1 MYRTIHLIL
10 FCLFWTLQTQ
20 AALYIVGSAITTG
33 WTRQPMTEQ
42 AAGIYTWEG
51 FLFHGGE
58 LKFMTN
64 ASDWGDHWGP
74 SVAYASLSMGRQA
87 ISLHTSGDYKFR
99 IDNIGR
105 CRVQVDTNTKQI
117 EIADS
122 EGNLPPERS
131 YPPCLYPIGT
141 AVSTALSEGNDF
153 ALHEDAPDAG
163 TYSGTLT
170 LSSGTMAFHAKPYK
184 KTVEARPIAPVLA
197 SGASVKLP
205 KLRYQIETDKC
216 SYSPGDTVTLTFSS
230 TVPSGTRVRYRYM
243 GDIIADTLLSSRT
256 WTWTAPT
263 EDFRGYMAEVYRPTE
278 ENDEM
283 LATIAIDVSSDWTH
297 FPRYGFVATFGSDKT
312 LSKTKAEMKW
322 LNRCHING
330 VQFQDWH
337 YRHDW
342 PLGGTRDGG
351 LWTSYKD
358 VANRTIYTSA
368 IKNYIRAGHDRGM
381 KSIFYNLCFGALDGW
396 QERGV
401 KPEWFIYKPI
411 DHSSLTI
418 DHLATPEDTAFN
430 NDSDSQPPTVNG
442 QRSMVNGQW
451 SIDRH
456 DLPDSWKSDILLLN
470 PANEGWLS
478 YLAERNDEVY
488 SMLDF
493 DGYQIDQLG
502 SRGNVYDYDGNPVN
516 LRDGFATFI
525 NHMKNRHPDK
535 RLVMNAVSQW
545 GASQI
550 AGTGKVDFLYSEVW
564 GNQAGSSLASGEG
577 RFANIKNVIDENLSL
592 NPALRS
598 VLAAYMNYATDGK
611 NFNTP
616 GIVMADAVMFALG
629 GSHLEL
635 GGDHMLCREYFPY
648 AGMKWHSQLEDW
660 MTRYYD
666 FLTAYE
672 NLLRDPWKEKTNVKA
687 TCSNVTINT
696 WEPVANQVTLLA
708 REVNGRQVVHL
719 LNFTQEQTPSNSPL
733 KGEKDLPRPSL
744 KGREISAKEVST
756 LRGDLE
762 GSDYLLCWH
771 DNQATRPWPKRFEA
785 LSIKL
790 TGLSGMGKVRRI
802 WVASPDYCGGAM
814 QELTDYKYASASGTI
829 TLTLPSLQFW
839 TMIVIEPETATTK
852 DNAYFAP
859 STNGESLVPD
869 IPSSLASTT
878 SATRSWTLQL
888 DEGVY
893 QAHADIPAG
902 TLTLKRDNDDAIKEV
917 KNEEGQ
923 MVNGQWSNGQWY
935 DLSGRKWSMVNGQWS
950 MPKGI
955 LISKDKKVLR

>member
-1 MYRTIHLIL
+1 MKQTFLSAL
-10 FCLFWTLQTQ
+10 LLVLTLPTQ

-170 LSSGTMAFHAKPYK
+170 LSSGTMALHAKPYK

-278 ENDEM
+278 ENDEI

-312 LSKTKAEMKW
+312 LSKTKTEMKW

-337 YRHDW
+337 YCHDW

-401 KPEWFIYKPI
+401 QPEWFIYK
-411 DHSSLTI
+411 DRNHATI
-418 DHLATPEDTAFN
+418 DF
-430 NDSDSQPPTVNG
+430 
-442 QRSMVNGQW
+442 
-451 SIDRH
+451 H

-470 PANEGWLS
+470 PANDGWLS

-577 RFANIKNVIDENLSL
+577 RFANVIDENLSL

-598 VLAAYMNYATDGK
+598 VLAAYMNYTTDGK

-648 AGMKWHSQLEDW
+648 SGMKWHSQLEDW

-672 NLLRDPWKEKTNVKA
+672 NLLRDPWKERTNVKA
-687 TCSNVTINT
+687 TCSDVTINT

-744 KGREISAKEVST
+744 KGREISAKEVSP

-771 DNQATRPWPKRFEA
+771 DNQAIRPWPKRFEA

-790 TGLSGMGKVRRI
+790 TGMTGMGKVRRI

-814 QELTDYKYASASGTI
+814 QELTDYRYTSSTGTI

-902 TLTLKRDNDDAIKEV
+902 TLTLKRDNDDATVLPIGESREV
-917 KNEEGQ
+917 FYDLGGRQ
-923 MVNGQWSNGQWY
+923 IVNGKWSNGK
-935 DLSGRKWSMVNGQWS
+935 L
-950 MPKGI
+950 PHGI
-955 LISKDKKVLR
+955 VISQDKKVLR

>member
-1 MYRTIHLIL
+1 MKRHIPL
-10 FCLFWTLQTQ
+10 FLASLLLMLSSASQ
-20 AALYIVGSAITTG
+20 AALYIVGTAISTN

-42 AAGIYTWEG
+42 ASGVYTWEG
-51 FLFHGGE
+51 WLYHGGE
-58 LKFMTN
+58 LKFMTS

-74 SVAYASLSMGRQA
+74 SVAFAPLARGTQA

-99 IDNIGR
+99 VDNIGL
-105 CRVQVDTNTKQI
+105 CQLQVNTNTKQI
-117 EIADS
+117 QIADAK
-122 EGNLPPERS
+122 GNLPPVRV

-141 AVSTALSEGNDF
+141 AVGTAFSDANDF

-170 LSSGTMAFHAKPYK
+170 LSSGTMALHSKPYK
-184 KTVEARPIAPVLA
+184 KSVEARPIAPTLA

-205 KLRYQIETDKC
+205 KLRNSMETDKC
-216 SYSPGDTVTLTFSS
+216 SYSPGETVTLTLSS
-230 TVPSGTRVRYRYM
+230 VPLSGTRVRYRYL
-243 GDIIADTLLSSRT
+243 GDIVADTLLSSRT
-256 WTWTAPT
+256 WTWTTPP
-263 EDFRGYMAEVYRPTE
+263 EDFRGYMVEVYRPDE
-278 ENDEM
+278 EADNI
-283 LATIAIDVSSDWTH
+283 LATIAIDVSSDWTR
-297 FPRYGFVATFGSDKT
+297 FPRYGFVATFGNDKT
-312 LSKTKAEMKW
+312 LTKTRIEMKW

-337 YRHDW
+337 YCHDW
-342 PLGGTRDGG
+342 PLGGTREDG
-351 LWTSYKD
+351 LWTTYKD

-368 IKNYIRAGHDRGM
+368 IKNYIRAQHDRGM
-381 KSIFYNLCFGALDGW
+381 KSIFYNLCYGALDGW

-401 KPEWFIYKPI
+401 QPEWFIYKPI

-418 DHLATPEDTAFN
+418 DHLATPEDTAIN
-430 NDSDSQPPTVNG
+430 YGSDSHPPIVNGQRSTVNG

-456 DLPDSWKSDILLLN
+456 DLPNSWKSDIYVLN
-470 PANEGWLS
+470 PANEGWLN

-516 LRDGFATFI
+516 LRDAFSTFI

-535 RLVMNAVSQW
+535 RLIMNAVGQW
-545 GASQI
+545 GAQQI
-550 AGTGKVDFLYSEVW
+550 AGTGKMDFLYSEVW
-564 GNQAGSSLASGEG
+564 GNQAGSSLASGNG

-598 VLAAYMNYATDGK
+598 VLAAYMNYTTDGK

-648 AGMKWHSQLEDW
+648 DGMKWHSQLEDW

-672 NLLRDPWKEKTNVKA
+672 NLLRDPWTERTNVKA
-687 TCSNVTINT
+687 TCSDVTINT
-696 WEPVANQVTLLA
+696 WEPVANQVTMLA
-708 REVNGRQVVHL
+708 REVDGRQVVHL
-719 LNFTQEQTPSNSPL
+719 LNFTH
-733 KGEKDLPRPSL
+733 DD
-744 KGREISAKEVST
+744 SATDVT
-756 LRGDLE
+756 D
-762 GSDYLLCWH
+762 DYLLCWH

-814 QELTDYKYASASGTI
+814 QELTDYKYSSVTGSI

-852 DNAYFAP
+852 DNTYFAP
-859 STNGESLVPD
+859 TTNGESLVPD

-878 SATRSWTLQL
+878 SSTRSWTLQL
-888 DEGVY
+888 DEDVY
-893 QAHADIPAG
+893 QAHADIPSG
-902 TLTLKRDNDDAIKEV
+902 TLTLFRDNDDGILVLPLKETD
-917 KNEEGQ
+917 GFL
-923 MVNGQWSNGQWY
+923 Y
-935 DLSGRKWSMVNGQWS
+935 DLSGRPVVNS
-950 MPKGI
+950 RLPRGI

>member
-1 MYRTIHLIL
+1 MFKEPLKLQKIGIKTAFIFKKSLSLQVNIHYYIMYRALHLIL
-10 FCLFWTLQTQ
+10 FSLFWAVQTR

-33 WTRQPMTEQ
+33 WTRQQMTEQ
-42 AAGIYTWEG
+42 ASGVYSWSG

-58 LKFMTN
+58 LKFMTS
-64 ASDWGDHWGP
+64 ASDWGNHWGP
-74 SVAYASLSMGRQA
+74 STTDTPLRMGTQA
-87 ISLHTSGDYKFR
+87 IALHTSGDFKYR
-99 IDNIGR
+99 VDNIGL
-105 CRVQVDTNTKQI
+105 CQVQVDTNSKQI
-117 EIADS
+117 QIADTN
-122 EGNLPPERS
+122 GNLPHSPL
-131 YPPCLYPIGT
+131 YPACLYPIGT
-141 AVSTALSEGNDF
+141 AVATAFGDGNDF
-153 ALHEDAPDAG
+153 ALREDSPEAG
-163 TYSGTLT
+163 TYTGLLT
-170 LSSGTMAFHAKPYK
+170 LSSGTMALHSKPYK
-184 KTVEARPIAPVLA
+184 KTVEARLITPLLA
-197 SGASVKLP
+197 TGASVKLP

-216 SYSPGDTVTLTFSS
+216 SYSPGDTVSLTMSLS
-230 TVPSGTRVRYRYM
+230 PPSGARVRYRFL
-243 GDIIADTLLSSRT
+243 GDIIADTLLTSRS

-263 EDFRGYMAEVYRPTE
+263 EDFRGYMVEVYRPAE
-278 ENDEM
+278 ENDEI
-283 LATIAIDVSSDWTH
+283 LATIGIDISSDWTH
-297 FPRYGFVATFGSDKT
+297 FPRYGFVATFGNDKT
-312 LSKTKAEMKW
+312 LSKARTEMKW

-337 YRHDW
+337 YCHDW

-368 IKNYIRAGHDRGM
+368 IKNYIRAQHDRGM

-418 DHLATPEDTAFN
+418 DHMATPEDTAIN
-430 NDSDSQPPTVNG
+430 NGSDSQPTTVNG

-456 DLPDSWKSDILLLN
+456 DLPDSWKSDIYLLN

-493 DGYQIDQLG
+493 DGFQIDQLG
-502 SRGNVYDYDGNPVN
+502 SRGNVYDYNGNSVN
-516 LRDGFATFI
+516 LRDAYADFI
-525 NHMKNRHPDK
+525 SHMKNRHPSK

-545 GASQI
+545 GAQQI

-564 GNQAGSSLASGEG
+564 GNQAGNSLASGDG
-577 RFANIKNVIDENLSL
+577 RFANIKNVIDENLNL

-598 VLAAYMNYATDGK
+598 VLAAYMNYTTDGK

-648 AGMKWHSQLEDW
+648 SGMKWHNQIEDW

-672 NLLRDPWKEKTNVKA
+672 NLLRDDWKEKTNVKA
-687 TCSNVTINT
+687 TCSDVTINT
-696 WEPVANQVTLLA
+696 WEPVANQVTMLA

-719 LNFTQEQTPSNSPL
+719 LNFTH
-733 KGEKDLPRPSL
+733 DD
-744 KGREISAKEVST
+744 SATDVT
-756 LRGDLE
+756 D
-762 GSDYLLCWH
+762 DYMLCWH
-771 DNQATRPWPKRFEA
+771 DNQSTRPWPKRFEA

-790 TGLSGMGKVRRI
+790 TGLTGMGKVRRI

-814 QELTDYKYASASGTI
+814 QEITDYRYTSSTGTI

-839 TMIVIEPETATTK
+839 TMIVVEPETATTS
-852 DNAYFAP
+852 DNTYYAP
-859 STNGESLVPD
+859 TTNGESLIPD

-878 SATRSWTLQL
+878 SATRSWSLQL
-888 DEGVY
+888 DETVFK
-893 QAHADIPAG
+893 AHADIPSG
-902 TLTLKRDNDDAIKEV
+902 TLTLQRDNEDAIILPLGE
-917 KNEEGQ
+917 
-923 MVNGQWSNGQWY
+923 
-935 DLSGRKWSMVNGQWS
+935 DRGRLFTPAGLPATSRTR
-950 MPKGI
+950 GI
-955 LISKDKKVLR
+955 VICQDKKVLR

>member
-1 MYRTIHLIL
+1 MKRHIPL
-10 FCLFWTLQTQ
+10 FLASLLLMLSSASQ
-20 AALYIVGSAITTG
+20 AALYIVGTAISTN

-42 AAGIYTWEG
+42 ASGVYTWEG
-51 FLFHGGE
+51 WLYHGGE
-58 LKFMTN
+58 LKFMTS

-74 SVAYASLSMGRQA
+74 SVAFAPLARGTQA

-99 IDNIGR
+99 VDNIGL
-105 CRVQVDTNTKQI
+105 CQLQVNTNTKQI
-117 EIADS
+117 QIADA
-122 EGNLPPERS
+122 EGNLPPKRV
-131 YPPCLYPIGT
+131 YPLCLYPIGT
-141 AVSTALSEGNDF
+141 AVGTSFSDANDF

-170 LSSGTMAFHAKPYK
+170 LSSGTMALHSKPYK
-184 KTVEARPIAPVLA
+184 KSVEARPIAPTLA

-205 KLRYQIETDKC
+205 KLRSSMETDKC
-216 SYSPGDTVTLTFSS
+216 SYSPGETVTLTLSS
-230 TVPSGTRVRYRYM
+230 VPLSGTRVRYRYL
-243 GDIIADTLLSSRT
+243 GDIVADTLLSSRT
-256 WTWTAPT
+256 WTWTTPP
-263 EDFRGYMAEVYRPTE
+263 EDFRGYMVEVYRPDE
-278 ENDEM
+278 EADNI
-283 LATIAIDVSSDWTH
+283 LATIAIDVSSDWTR
-297 FPRYGFVATFGSDKT
+297 FPRYGFVATFGNDKT
-312 LSKTKAEMKW
+312 LTKTRTEMKW

-337 YRHDW
+337 YCHDW
-342 PLGGTRDGG
+342 PLGGTREGG
-351 LWTSYKD
+351 LWTTYKD

-368 IKNYIRAGHDRGM
+368 IKNYIRAQHDRGM
-381 KSIFYNLCFGALDGW
+381 KSIFYNLCYGALDGW

-401 KPEWFIYKPI
+401 QPEWFIYKPI

-418 DHLATPEDTAFN
+418 DHLATPEDTAIN
-430 NDSDSQPPTVNG
+430 YGSDSQPPIVNGQRSTVNG

-456 DLPDSWKSDILLLN
+456 DLPNSWKSDIYVVN
-470 PANEGWLS
+470 PANEGWLN

-516 LRDGFATFI
+516 LRDAFSTFI

-535 RLVMNAVSQW
+535 RLIMNAVGQW
-545 GASQI
+545 GAQQI
-550 AGTGKVDFLYSEVW
+550 AGTGKMDFLYSEVW
-564 GNQAGSSLASGEG
+564 GNQAGSSLASGDG

-598 VLAAYMNYATDGK
+598 VLAAYMNYTTDGK

-616 GIVMADAVMFALG
+616 GVVMADAVMFALG

-648 AGMKWHSQLEDW
+648 DGMKWHSQLEDW

-672 NLLRDPWKEKTNVKA
+672 NLLRDPWTERTNVKA
-687 TCSNVTINT
+687 TCSDVTINT

-719 LNFTQEQTPSNSPL
+719 LNFTH
-733 KGEKDLPRPSL
+733 DD
-744 KGREISAKEVST
+744 SATDVT
-756 LRGDLE
+756 D
-762 GSDYLLCWH
+762 DYLLCWH

-814 QELTDYKYASASGTI
+814 QELTDYKYSSVTGSI

-852 DNAYFAP
+852 DNTYFAP
-859 STNGESLVPD
+859 TTNGESLVPD
-869 IPSSLASTT
+869 IPSSLASTA
-878 SATRSWTLQL
+878 SSTRSWTLQL
-888 DEGVY
+888 DEDVY

-902 TLTLKRDNDDAIKEV
+902 TLTLFRDNDDGILVLPLKEV
-917 KNEEGQ
+917 EG
-923 MVNGQWSNGQWY
+923 SLY
-935 DLSGRKWSMVNGQWS
+935 DLSGRPVVNRRL
-950 MPKGI
+950 PRGI